1 MRVIDFRCRGAVRV
15 RPAML
20 IVAACAIAA
29 CTGHGPTRSVVP
41 RQATNAPVGP
51 ERNGWKAQ
59 RSETQAKTDLA
70 ESRRYALD
78 PSEAGY
84 YLDVLQGRLLQLL
97 GTDAKLS
104 RTKDRIGIDLA
115 HRVQFDARSPW
126 LDETGCR
133 ILKPLARALMEFRKT
148 VIFVTVG
155 ADGTDGEAKVL
166 AQRRS
171 DAVAECLVHSGITP
185 RRIVIPAMLSDRAAV
200 ASGSALRLDVE
211 LVLRGT
217 GKEP

>member
-1 MRVIDFRCRGAVRV
+1 MQAIDFRCRGAVRV
-15 RPAML
+15 RQAVLML
-20 IVAACAIAA
+20 VACAIAA

-41 RQATNAPVGP
+41 RQPANPPAVP
-51 ERNGWKAQ
+51 ERSGWKAQ

-70 ESRRYALD
+70 ESRRYSLD

-97 GTDAKLS
+97 GTDANLS

-115 HRVQFDARSPW
+115 HRVRFEARSPW

-133 ILKPLARALMEFRKT
+133 ILKPLARVLVEFRRT
-148 VIFVTVG
+148 VISVNVG
-155 ADGTDGEAKVL
+155 ADGTDGEAKML
-166 AQRRS
+166 AERRS
-171 DAVAECLVHSGITP
+171 DAVAECLAHSGIAP
-185 RRIVIPAMLSDRAAV
+185 RRIVIPTMRSDQAV
-200 ASGSALRLDVE
+200 IVSGSALRLDVE
-211 LVLRGT
+211 LVMSNA